1 MDPPPDTDCGKQ
13 LPNPP
18 IVYPNPSCD
27 LDQDNTQDA
36 GEMATFTDNGDGTF
50 TATRGYWDGD
60 FPPSGGSGLLFM
72 TKGVYCIENGD
83 FSPGSQWNIT
93 TDTNQNGTFEY
104 ASEGVLIYV
113 RDGRITLN
121 GGSTLNMNA
130 IADPTAP
137 LDIQNYLF
145 MLPETNDSTITIN
158 GNSGSE
164 FTGTILAPSSLI
176 TMEGSSGGTAVN
188 SQIIAYSIEMAG
200 TGNLTITYNSEENA
214 QFNAPPSMEL
224 VQ

>member
-1 MDPPPDTDCGKQ
+1 
-13 LPNPP
+13 
-18 IVYPNPSCD
+18 VYPNPSCD
-27 LDQDNTQDA
+27 LDQDGVKDA

-50 TATRGYWDGD
+50 TATRGYWNGD
-60 FPPSGGSGLLFM
+60 FPPSGQHGLLYM

-83 FSPGSQWNIT
+83 FSPSSQWNIT
-93 TDTNQNGTFEY
+93 TDTNNNGTFDY

-113 RDGRITLN
+113 RDGRIILD

-145 MLPETNDSTITIN
+145 MLPETNDSTVLIN

-176 TMEGSSGGTAVN
+176 TMKGSSGGTAVN
-188 SQIIAYSIEMAG
+188 SQIIGYSIDMAG